1 MPITVNK
8 LAIVE
13 YSMFSCLQQTFLHK
27 PILGLRALDCLVC
40 RLYGDMREN
49 GLKAFSESNW
59 LVYFLLLPD
68 SLIKYFV
75 TKHAE
80 IASHVLADSF
90 IAWWMSTRKQRKQRK
105 EGNANCSRHMAIF
118 E

>member
-49 GLKAFSESNW
+49 GLKAFSESN
-59 LVYFLLLPD
+59 
-68 SLIKYFV
+68 
-75 TKHAE
+75 
-80 IASHVLADSF
+80 
-90 IAWWMSTRKQRKQRK
+90 
-105 EGNANCSRHMAIF
+105 
-118 E
+118 